1 MEKYKYDENKG
12 LWYELQGDYYLPCLK
27 LPAEEQVHI
36 GIWGQRH
43 LNYLQENKRV
53 LLSNLQLSGKLNSY
67 LADIDK
73 QAQQL
78 FLRLVRELAEKEGV
92 TEQLKAADQMV
103 WVRKM
108 NNIRNKAEEIVH
120 KKLIYGDDTV

>member
-1 MEKYKYDENKG
+1 MEKYKYDENNG

-43 LNYLQENKRV
+43 LNYLRENKRV
-53 LLSNLQLSGKLNSY
+53 LLSGLQLSGKLNSY

-73 QAQQL
+73 QAEYMCS
-78 FLRLVRELAEKEGV
+78 RLVKQMAEREDI
-92 TEQLKAADQMV
+92 TEQLKAENQME
-103 WVRKM
+103 WVRQM
-108 NNIRNKAEEIVH
+108 NNIRNRATEIVLRE
-120 KKLIYGDDTV
+120 LIYNA

>member
-1 MEKYKYDENKG
+1 MEKYKYDESNG

-43 LNYLQENKRV
+43 LNYLRENKRV
-53 LLSNLQLSGKLNSY
+53 LLSGLQLSGKLNSY

-73 QAQQL
+73 QAEEM
-78 FLRLVRELAEKEGV
+78 FSRLVKQMAEREGV
-92 TEQLKAADQMV
+92 TEQLKVDNQMA
-103 WVRKM
+103 WVGRM
-108 NNIRNKAEEIVH
+108 NNIRSRATEVVNTDF
-120 KKLIYGDDTV
+120 IYT

>member
-1 MEKYKYDENKG
+1 MEKYKYDENNG

-43 LNYLQENKRV
+43 LNYLRENKRV
-53 LLSNLQLSGKLNSY
+53 LLSGWQLSGKLNSY

-73 QAQQL
+73 QAEDMGS
-78 FLRLVRELAEKEGV
+78 RLVKQMAEREGI
-92 TEQLKAADQMV
+92 TEQLKAENQME
-103 WVRKM
+103 WVRQM
-108 NNIRNKAEEIVH
+108 NNIRIRANEIVLRE
-120 KKLIYGDDTV
+120 LIYNA